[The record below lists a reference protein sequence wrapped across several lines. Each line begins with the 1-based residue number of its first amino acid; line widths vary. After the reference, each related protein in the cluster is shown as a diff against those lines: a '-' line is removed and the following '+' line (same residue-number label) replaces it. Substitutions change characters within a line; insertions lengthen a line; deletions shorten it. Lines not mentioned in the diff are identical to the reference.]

1 MSRFIKNPE
10 MYLQDLRNRTS
21 VKLNGVPFQ
30 DLLVIIDR
38 CDIEAFRDICTLKF
52 SNSIIE
58 NQLNR
63 RVLNM
68 LPDRFSDLVSRY
80 CILNKNSLSSL
91 NKLYTLFSR
100 DITNRDVMDLLSKCI
115 WLYVK
120 YNGNCLNIEP
130 SVFKLLDA
138 VEIPML
144 ISVKDQYRYDC
155 NFYTGISEKETS
167 LCHYIIN
174 GFNVNAIYS
183 LLENNGLFN
192 PIYSVLSR
200 RY

>member
-68 LPDRFSDLVSRY
+68 LPDRFADLVSRY
-80 CILNKNSLSSL
+80 CMLNKNSLSSL

-100 DITNRDVMDLLSKCI
+100 DITDRDVMELLCKCI

-120 YNGNCLNIEP
+120 YGSNYVNIEL

-138 VEIPML
+138 VEIPMFVN
-144 ISVKDQYRYDC
+144 VKNQYRYNC
-155 NFYTGISEKETS
+155 SFYTDISEKETS
-167 LCHYIIN
+167 FCYYIVN
-174 GFNVNAIYS
+174 GFNVSAIYS
-183 LLENNGLFN
+183 LLENNGLFSS
-192 PIYSVLSR
+192 IYSVLSR

>member
-30 DLLVIIDR
+30 DLLVIINR

-52 SNSIIE
+52 NGGIIE
-58 NQLNR
+58 NSLNR
-63 RVLNM
+63 RVLSM
-68 LPDRFSDLVSRY
+68 LPDKFWGLVNRY
-80 CILNKNSLSSL
+80 CIFNKHSLSSL

-100 DITNRDVMDLLSKCI
+100 DITERDVMELLSKCI

-120 YNGNCLNIEP
+120 YNGDFINIEP

-138 VEIPML
+138 VEIPMFVN
-144 ISVKDQYRYDC
+144 VKNQYRYNC
-155 NFYTGISEKETS
+155 NFYTDISEKETS
-167 LCHYIIN
+167 FCYYIVN
-174 GFNVNAIYS
+174 GFNVSAIYS